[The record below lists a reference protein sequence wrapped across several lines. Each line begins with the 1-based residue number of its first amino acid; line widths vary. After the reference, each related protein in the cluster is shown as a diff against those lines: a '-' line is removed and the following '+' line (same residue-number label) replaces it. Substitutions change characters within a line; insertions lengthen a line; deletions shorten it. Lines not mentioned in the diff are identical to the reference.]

1 MTEFDRE
8 FLRELRED
16 FRRDLY
22 RTMDDEHRRGLNT
35 NPNYGWT
42 RAEID
47 HYEASLNADR
57 KEADN
62 NQSEEEQP

>member
-8 FLRELRED
+8 FLRELRDD

-35 NPNYGWT
+35 NPHYGWT
-42 RAEID
+42 RQEIEN
-47 HYEASLNADR
+47 YEASLNTD
-57 KEADN
+57 
-62 NQSEEEQP
+62 SEEKDETHLHDHD